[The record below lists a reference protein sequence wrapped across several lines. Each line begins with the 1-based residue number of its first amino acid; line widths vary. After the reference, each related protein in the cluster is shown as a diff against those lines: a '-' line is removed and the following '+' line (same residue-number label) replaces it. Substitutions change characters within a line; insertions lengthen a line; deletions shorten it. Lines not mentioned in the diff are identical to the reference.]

1 MGALADR
8 NIVLTGFMGAGKS
21 LVGGLLAEKLG
32 RGFVDTDA
40 IIEEETGLTINEIFR
55 RYGEPYFRQLEREQ
69 VLKLEGKR
77 NLVIATGGGTLMNP
91 LNLADLRRDGIIIYL
106 RADFSRLMERVG
118 KGGTRPLIAG
128 SGGREVLER
137 LLEEREGVYRQADL
151 IIETSYLRPAE
162 VVERILKLLAC
173 FPRLYRGKQAGKP

>member
-1 MGALADR
+1 MGVLGNR

-55 RYGEPYFRQLEREQ
+55 KHGEPYFRQLEREQ
-69 VLKLEGKR
+69 VLKMEGKR

-106 RADFSRLMERVG
+106 RADFARLLERVG
-118 KGGTRPLIAG
+118 KGGTRPLITGA
-128 SGGREVLER
+128 GGREILER
-137 LLEEREGVYRQADL
+137 LLEERESVYRQADL
-151 IIETSYLRPAE
+151 IVETSHLRPAE
-162 VVERILKLLAC
+162 VAERIVKLLESL
-173 FPRLYRGKQAGKP
+173 P